1 MLSPSSED
9 YLEEVYRL
17 STNKK
22 EIRIKDIADCLN
34 VSMPSVVKGL
44 RKLNRLGYIIYMPYE
59 KIELTEK
66 GKYKGRFLVERNK
79 ILRDFIDIIGAECD
93 IKQEAEAME
102 HYLTTA
108 TIRSIEKIVKFF
120 TSNEDLLK
128 EFNEFQITSVLNEN
142 EMNCD

>member
-9 YLEEVYRL
+9 YLEEVFRL
-17 STNKK
+17 SSNKK

-59 KIELTEK
+59 KIELTDK
-66 GKYKGRFLVERNK
+66 GKYKGKFLVERNK

-120 TSNEDLLK
+120 KNNGDVLK
-128 EFNEFQITSVLNEN
+128 QFNEFQNKSVIDED